1 MSKSVVQLNPKAK
14 KQQEK
19 SFSYLKVLIILQL
32 FLTIGLIIFGIVTIF
47 KTDLLYIFEILL
59 GITLLVMGLN
69 NFLIYKRRNLTI
81 LYIIIGLGSIVL
93 AVLKLLGL

>member
-1 MSKSVVQLNPKAK
+1 MSKSVTSLNPKAK

-19 SFSYLKVLIILQL
+19 SRNYLKVLIILQ
-32 FLTIGLIIFGIVTIF
+32 FILTIGLIIFGIVTIF
-47 KTDLLYIFEILL
+47 KTDLLYIFEIFL

>member
-19 SFSYLKVLIILQL
+19 SFSYLKVLIILQF

-69 NFLIYKRRNLTI
+69 NFLIF
-81 LYIIIGLGSIVL
+81 
-93 AVLKLLGL
+93 LLFL

>member
-14 KQQEK
+14 KQQEN
-19 SFSYLKVLIILQL
+19 SFSYLKALIILQF

>member
-1 MSKSVVQLNPKAK
+1 MSKSVTSLNPKAK

-19 SFSYLKVLIILQL
+19 SFSYLKALIILQ
-32 FLTIGLIIFGIVTIF
+32 FVLTIGLIIFGIVTIF
-47 KTDLLYIFEILL
+47 NTDLLYIFEIFL

-81 LYIIIGLGSIVL
+81 LYVIIGLGSIIL

>member
-1 MSKSVVQLNPKAK
+1 MSKSVTQLNPKAK

-19 SFSYLKVLIILQL
+19 SFSYLKALIILQ
-32 FLTIGLIIFGIVTIF
+32 FVLTIGLIIFGIVTIF
-47 KTDLLYIFEILL
+47 NTDLLYIFEIFL

>member
-1 MSKSVVQLNPKAK
+1 MSKSVTSLNPKAK

-19 SFSYLKVLIILQL
+19 SKNYLKALIILQF
-32 FLTIGLIIFGIVTIF
+32 FLTIGLIIFGIITIF

-69 NFLIYKRRNLTI
+69 NYLIFKRRNLTI
-81 LYIIIGLGSIVL
+81 IYLIIGLGSIVL
-93 AVLKLLGL
+93 AILKLLGF

>member
-19 SFSYLKVLIILQL
+19 SFSYLKALIILQF
-32 FLTIGLIIFGIVTIF
+32 FLTIGLIIFGIITIF

-81 LYIIIGLGSIVL
+81 LYIIIGLCSIVL

>member
-14 KQQEK
+14 KQKEN
-19 SFSYLKVLIILQL
+19 SMTYLKILIAIQ
-32 FLTIGLIIFGIVTIF
+32 FILTIGLVIFGIITIF
-47 KTDLLYIFEILL
+47 NTDLLYIFEIFL
-59 GITLLVMGLN
+59 GITLLVMGVN

-81 LYIIIGLGSIVL
+81 LYLIIGLGSIIL

>member
-1 MSKSVVQLNPKAK
+1 MSKSVTSLNPKAK

-19 SFSYLKVLIILQL
+19 SKNYLKALIILQF
-32 FLTIGLIIFGIVTIF
+32 FLTIGLIIFGIITIF

-69 NFLIYKRRNLTI
+69 NYLIFKRRNLTI
-81 LYIIIGLGSIVL
+81 IYLIIGLGSIVL
-93 AVLKLLGL
+93 AAIKLLGF

>member
-19 SFSYLKVLIILQL
+19 SFSYLKALIILQ
-32 FLTIGLIIFGIVTIF
+32 FVLTIGLIIFGIVTIF
-47 KTDLLYIFEILL
+47 NTDLLYIFEIFL

>member
-1 MSKSVVQLNPKAK
+1 MSKSVTQLNPKAK
-14 KQQEK
+14 KEQEK
-19 SFSYLKVLIILQL
+19 KFGYLKILIALQF

-47 KTDLLYIFEILL
+47 KTELIYIFEIFL

-69 NFLIYKRRNLTI
+69 NYLIYKRRNLTI
-81 LYIIIGLGSIVL
+81 LYVIIGLGSIIL

>member
-1 MSKSVVQLNPKAK
+1 MSKSVTQLNPKAK

-19 SFSYLKVLIILQL
+19 SFSYLKVLIILQF
-32 FLTIGLIIFGIVTIF
+32 FLTIGLIIFGIITIF
-47 KTDLLYIFEILL
+47 KTDLLYIFEIFL

-69 NFLIYKRRNLTI
+69 NHLIFKRKNLTI
-81 LYIIIGLGSIVL
+81 LYVIIGLGSIVL

>member
-1 MSKSVVQLNPKAK
+1 MSKSVTSLNPKAK

-19 SFSYLKVLIILQL
+19 SKNYLKALIILQF

-47 KTDLLYIFEILL
+47 NTDLLYIFEIFL

-93 AVLKLLGL
+93 AILKLLGF

>member
-19 SFSYLKVLIILQL
+19 SFSYLKVLIILQF

-93 AVLKLLGL
+93 SVLKLLGL

>member
-19 SFSYLKVLIILQL
+19 SFSYLKVLIILQF

-47 KTDLLYIFEILL
+47 KTDNRYTYKILL